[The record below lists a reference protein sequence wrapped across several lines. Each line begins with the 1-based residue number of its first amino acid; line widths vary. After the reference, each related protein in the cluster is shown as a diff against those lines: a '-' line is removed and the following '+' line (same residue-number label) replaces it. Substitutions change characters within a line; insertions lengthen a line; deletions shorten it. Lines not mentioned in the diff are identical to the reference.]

1 MITLKRI
8 TFELVLAQ
16 CDTGVFVRV
25 NAQTTGL
32 PFDEGQ
38 ILMLKYRL
46 GEPENTRDLV
56 VNDDGIAAT
65 LSFSNRPAA
74 TFVPWDAVVSVV
86 ALDKSF
92 IAQWREADERH
103 VAKSRLVS

>member
-1 MITLKRI
+1 MTTLKRI
-8 TFELVLAQ
+8 TFEMILAQ
-16 CDTGVFVRV
+16 GDTGVFVRV

-65 LSFSNRPAA
+65 LSFNNRSAA
-74 TFVPWDAVVSVV
+74 TFVPWEAVAAVV
-86 ALDKSF
+86 AMDKSF
-92 IAQWREADERH
+92 TAQWTEAELPGT
-103 VAKSRLVS
+103 KLRLVS